1 VLLRDRSGDP
11 VAPFVRAA
19 ARYKRRGP
27 FVAVTSRLEAERFPI
42 FGTADSPRV
51 LKKFISSS
59 WRACSSVAMPVVF
72 FLILA
77 SRAFDEAIII
87 ILLILHVY
95 VCMYMCQ
102 SLKKRKGFLR
112 RFLDLIFILLRESNK
127 IADAIDFQ
135 SDFKTVK
142 SLGDVFASVKSSA
155 IWSIFAA
162 IDQRRNRPRKSAFEQ
177 VLELTADQSPSP
189 APNPFPSPPPSGLSI
204 SALASPSISQLLF
217 GGLAKVLRRKSAT
230 TIKSKSEIKTGL
242 SFLSQERISSLS
254 PLSRPCRTFL
264 RDFNAPCSS
273 PRATKGG
280 CSLSSIR

>member
-1 VLLRDRSGDP
+1 
-11 VAPFVRAA
+11 
-19 ARYKRRGP
+19 
-27 FVAVTSRLEAERFPI
+27 
-42 FGTADSPRV
+42 
-51 LKKFISSS
+51 
-59 WRACSSVAMPVVF
+59 
-72 FLILA
+72 
-77 SRAFDEAIII
+77 
-87 ILLILHVY
+87 
-95 VCMYMCQ
+95 
-102 SLKKRKGFLR
+102 
-112 RFLDLIFILLRESNK
+112 
-127 IADAIDFQ
+127 
-135 SDFKTVK
+135 VK
-142 SLGDVFASVKSSA
+142 SPGDVFASVKSSA

-254 PLSRPCRTFL
+254 PLRTFL
-264 RDFNAPCSS
+264 RDFNAPRSS